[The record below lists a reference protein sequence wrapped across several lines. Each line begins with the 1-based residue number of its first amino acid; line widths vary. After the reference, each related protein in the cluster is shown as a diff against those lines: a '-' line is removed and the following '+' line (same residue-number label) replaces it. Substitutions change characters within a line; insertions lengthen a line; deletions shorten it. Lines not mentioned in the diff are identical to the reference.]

1 MPRAYAASSRSGRRS
16 PPAASNPGGSD
27 SAISSGG
34 KRSGGSSAAS
44 QVIMVRAS
52 GCRRLARCG
61 QMLERRVCLG
71 FARVGVDGG
80 ALANQ
85 VGTDRAAHRRI
96 SNPVRRPR
104 DGRGEAAREL
114 VLTLRARLKARE
126 ALLDAVVDPL
136 VVAGLEV
143 QAVVIVLRAP
153 VASVERILRAQEYG
167 SGDRATPVAGQL
179 DDEALA
185 KATCDGG
192 EAGAIQI
199 GCVAMTQ
206 EGHGVKGMYALER
219 SLVELV
225 SVQRHE
231 FDTLLGDAPA
241 LAARFL
247 ALLGGEA
254 LQEVIEIAVRLV
266 VPLKVTIAP
275 QEPAGRLGG
284 LAGRLVEKQAMY
296 RGHTPLI
303 GLAAHPLEQRRAQ
316 RSRRQIR
323 PGQQPR
329 AGGRREGHRADEL
342 WIVGQ
347 AALLGGARPGEVE
360 HELAPG
366 MLLAIQRR
374 GS

>member
-71 FARVGVDGG
+71 FARVGV
-80 ALANQ
+80 
-85 VGTDRAAHRRI
+85 
-96 SNPVRRPR
+96 
-104 DGRGEAAREL
+104 
-114 VLTLRARLKARE
+114 
-126 ALLDAVVDPL
+126 
-136 VVAGLEV
+136 
-143 QAVVIVLRAP
+143 
-153 VASVERILRAQEYG
+153 
-167 SGDRATPVAGQL
+167 
-179 DDEALA
+179 
-185 KATCDGG
+185 DGG

-329 AGGRREGHRADEL
+329 AGGRREGHRAEEL

-366 MLLAIQRR
+366 MLLAIQRCGSGEAPRIEEQQVLGCPAGARAGATGVLEGVQEFMLQERIAAGQRIPLRR
-374 GS
+374 GDLADALEYPKLQSCGHATAAVTPGRCWPMRPA